1 MADPRDS
8 TLSATSRPPPNR
20 PATLIPPRRKTADPI
35 RHRETTERTENDF
48 ANFSVE
54 ADFGWTDDQARAAGW
69 VRSAL
74 GFGWRE
80 TLRNAGRIVV
90 MPSGAFMDDHFD
102 LAEVRVEAVDPEPK

>member
-1 MADPRDS
+1 VRTPKPG
-8 TLSATSRPPPNR
+8 ATVRFEIF
-20 PATLIPPRRKTADPI
+20 AKDVAQW
-35 RHRETTERTENDF
+35 HRETTERTENDF